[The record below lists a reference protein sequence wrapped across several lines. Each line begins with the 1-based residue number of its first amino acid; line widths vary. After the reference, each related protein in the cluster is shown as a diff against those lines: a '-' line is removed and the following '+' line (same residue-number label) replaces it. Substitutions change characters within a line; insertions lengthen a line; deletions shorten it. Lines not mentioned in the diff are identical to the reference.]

1 MNNDSNLKGKFYQIK
16 TLSEKSMPGKEMAK
30 SLQLTKLIETGQV
43 QNLKNFLEKES
54 PSPQMLSDAISSIL
68 KMYSTE
74 NNIFYEILHLLLING
89 ASVNTHIVYQG
100 KKQIKKEEKITL
112 LMFGI
117 INNDI
122 NLINLVLNFNPDI
135 EQKDCINR
143 TALIYAIIFND
154 NDSLDIVNILIKN
167 KANINYSLNLQISL
181 NSVQYHSVL
190 SLACAKDL
198 VNIVKCLL
206 DNNVDTNF
214 KTQPEGDSCL
224 HLAVKNSSPRLV
236 GLLLSYPRI
245 NPNITNNKGKKAVD
259 IIKSDENEQKI
270 KNIFSNYYNNFINLN
285 NIKINNQNQYQ
296 EGNMNLK
303 NINFLNNS
311 GLNNNIGN
319 NTIPQINNINQ
330 IQQMNQIQFKVNNGK
345 IINPN
350 NSPNINFNYVPQGMN
365 IGIQNNGINNKNINF
380 NNLGNNNI
388 QNNNFAKNY
397 NNNDSSDG
405 SSEDEKNNNNIINN
419 NIPLNYINNK
429 NYQNKNNNN
438 KINNNENNNM
448 NININNNE
456 SKYNKS
462 NLGDFV
468 SNSNVTNSELL
479 NDNNNNNFDNNINK
493 KLNHINQFQI
503 NLLKNNL
510 YNKLLNNSKINY
522 NLVIPVEFQN
532 NSKIKHD
539 TNNNYRN
546 MGKFIK
552 QNDTPLLIMDL
563 TNTPQLEKELKLIK
577 LNEEK
582 EEKNKKIKEK
592 NDKVLEKED
601 EIKKKKK
608 KEDNTKN
615 NLEYYKALTQHSV
628 DKLNE
633 LKKKKKELIAKIPPE
648 LIFTDS
654 NKNISSSRYRNL
666 KFEKPP
672 VDDNYLFKILQKD
685 LIDYEKYINYII
697 YKKIKTIN
705 TIINKLKL
713 IIEENFPD
721 YELKVYGSYAHGLSL
736 PWSDLNLILVN
747 KNINNNNNDNVKGDN
762 ITDIETTV
770 GEKTIISENQSQN
783 DNNSTKQE
791 NTKIDNSKEKN
802 DLLIKLYYI
811 LKKNNWINNLKLNNN
826 EELNT
831 IIFEVNE
838 EKINIEINICIESEN
853 HNGLKVVE
861 LIKSYLKEYSSLKPL
876 IFALGAIL
884 KNANLNI
891 PSLGGLSSYGL
902 ILMIVSFIQ
911 SQRENINIADKEYII
926 GKTFYEFLLHYG
938 IRFDFNKYVILT
950 YKINDTNTP
959 LNDKENIG
967 QNAKEFMIVDPLNNK
982 NNVAKSTFQFMNI
995 KMAFMIS
1002 FMVTKEDCEC
1012 GCHYGKGFYENSI
1025 YTTEH
1030 CYLKRMFNSVKR
1042 FTENK
1047 K

>member
-1 MNNDSNLKGKFYQIK
+1 MNNDSNLKGKIYQIK
-16 TLSEKSMPGKEMAK
+16 TLSEKSIPSKEKTK
-30 SLQLTKLIETGQV
+30 SLQLTNLVETGQV

-54 PSPQMLSDAISSIL
+54 PSPEMLSDAINSIL

-74 NNIFYEILHLLLING
+74 NKIFYEILHLLLING

-122 NLINLVLNFNPDI
+122 NLVNLVLNFNPDI
-135 EQKDCINR
+135 EQKDCMNR

-154 NDSLDIVNILIKN
+154 NDSLDIFNILIKN

-181 NSVQYHSVL
+181 NSVQYHSVF

-214 KTQPEGDSCL
+214 RTQPEGDSCL

-270 KNIFSNYYNNFINLN
+270 KNIFSNYYNNYINLN

-303 NINFLNNS
+303 NINFFNNS
-311 GLNNNIGN
+311 GLTNNFGN

-330 IQQMNQIQFKVNNGK
+330 IQQMNQIQLKVNNGK

-350 NSPNINFNYVPQGMN
+350 NSPNIKFNYVPHGMN
-365 IGIQNNGINNKNINF
+365 FGIQNNGINNKNINF

-388 QNNNFAKNY
+388 QNNNFEINY
-397 NNNDSSDG
+397 INNDSSDG
-405 SSEDEKNNNNIINN
+405 SSEQEKNNNNIINK

-438 KINNNENNNM
+438 KINNNENNN
-448 NININNNE
+448 INNNE

-468 SNSNVTNSELL
+468 SNSNATNSELS
-479 NDNNNNNFDNNINK
+479 NNNNNNFDNNMNK

-510 YNKLLNNSKINY
+510 YNKLVKNSKINY
-522 NLVIPVEFQN
+522 NIVIPVEFQN

-539 TNNNYRN
+539 KNNNYRN
-546 MGKFIK
+546 MGKLLK
-552 QNDTPLLIMDL
+552 QNDTPLLMMDL
-563 TNTPQLEKELKLIK
+563 TNTTQIEQELKLIK
-577 LNEEK
+577 LNEQLK
-582 EEKNKKIKEK
+582 EKNNKIKEK
-592 NDKVLEKED
+592 KNELLEIEDKIKEKENN
-601 EIKKKKK
+601 K
-608 KEDNTKN
+608 KEIMNDLKFKTNINEESKI
-615 NLEYYKALTQHSV
+615 
-628 DKLNE
+628 KLNE
-633 LKKKKKELIAKIPPE
+633 LKNIKKELLKKIPPE
-648 LIFTDS
+648 LIFLDS
-654 NKNISSSRYRNL
+654 NKKISPSRYRNL
-666 KFEKPP
+666 KFEKTSI
-672 VDDNYLFKILQKD
+672 DDNYLFKILQKD
-685 LIDYEKYINYII
+685 LIDYEKYIYSII

-705 TIINKLKL
+705 TKINKLKL
-713 IIEENFPD
+713 IIEENFSD
-721 YELKVYGSYAHGLSL
+721 YELKVYGSYAHGLCF

-770 GEKTIISENQSQN
+770 GEKNIISENQSQN

-811 LKKNNWINNLKLNNN
+811 LEKNNWINKLKLNNN

-831 IIFEVNE
+831 ITFEVNE
-838 EKINIEINICIESEN
+838 EKIKIEINICIETES

-861 LIKSYLKEYSSLKPL
+861 LIKSYIKEYSSLKPL
-876 IFALGAIL
+876 TFALGAIL

-911 SQRENINIADKEYII
+911 SQRENINIADKKYII

-938 IRFDFNKYVILT
+938 IKFDFNKYFILT
-950 YKINDTNTP
+950 YKINDTNTS
-959 LNDKENIG
+959 LNDKENQLIFG

-1002 FMVTKEDCEC
+1002 FMVTQEDCEC
-1012 GCHYGKGFYENSI
+1012 GCHYGKSFYENSI

-1030 CYLKRMFNSVKR
+1030 CYLKSMFNSVKR